1 VSWDAGS
8 AVRCRV
14 VAAGAIADQRV
25 VLIGGATNPVSVI
38 SNVAH
43 VAGAAGVHVE
53 SQCSDDQH
61 PNSFLDLGAALVAF
75 RT

>member
-1 VSWDAGS
+1 
-8 AVRCRV
+8 
-14 VAAGAIADQRV
+14 
-25 VLIGGATNPVSVI
+25 VSVI

-61 PNSFLDLGAALVAF
+61 PNSFVDPGAALVAF